1 VLLAL
6 LLAFLISPA
15 LAQEPVT
22 LKFTNLAFRL
32 NAYGTVIAFSQ
43 DIYCT
48 QLAYEYS
55 GTFTN
60 NTAWIFQN
68 LKMDGETIPQWKI
81 TVVGGNVTITRLFRD
96 KVLAFTVSGPT
107 GKTYTVS
114 FTSPYGRPA
123 SVKKNGQTVEELKG
137 WSIAG
142 DTLIFQGAFASTDSW
157 EVSWIA
163 PSEEVS
169 GGTPTIQQPPSQAP
183 LLPPPEELQKAVER
197 IQGAGLI
204 IIAVVV
210 AAFFLYGEYRERP
223 STRSLSD
230 KWKNRKSRKVRWKRK
245 KTWD

>member
-1 VLLAL
+1 

-22 LKFTNLAFRL
+22 LKFTGLAFRL
-32 NAYGTVIAFSQ
+32 NAYGTVICFSQ

-68 LKMDGETIPQWKI
+68 LKMDGETIPQWRI
-81 TVVGGNVTITRLFRD
+81 TAVGGNVTVTRLFRD

-114 FTSPYGRPA
+114 FTTPYGRPA

-142 DTLIFQGAFASTDSW
+142 DTLIFQGAFASADSW

-163 PSEEVS
+163 PPSEEGGGGGG
-169 GGTPTIQQPPSQAP
+169 GGTVQPPPSQ
-183 LLPPPEELQKAVER
+183 LPGLPSPEELQKAVER
-197 IQGAGLI
+197 IQGVGLI

-223 STRSLSD
+223 STRSLSS
-230 KWKNRKSRKVRWKRK
+230 KWKNRKSRKVRWRRK